1 MACSGARCSLPRL
14 LCTVL
19 HPWCT
24 CSLVLWLI
32 VAFRWAAW
40 TGAPQPISTTSFYS
54 QTNTVLRFQC
64 PCSPVLVSTLPPQV
78 FTQVG
83 GEEWSSL
90 AAFHDCV
97 GDINADQRNDMM
109 EHEMES
115 QRGGGDVGEVR
126 SPSPVAASGCTCALA
141 CTYRRHAVAR
151 LHIALRF

>member
-1 MACSGARCSLPRL
+1 MPILPL
-14 LCTVL
+14 
-19 HPWCT
+19 
-24 CSLVLWLI
+24 
-32 VAFRWAAW
+32 
-40 TGAPQPISTTSFYS
+40 
-54 QTNTVLRFQC
+54 
-64 PCSPVLVSTLPPQV
+64 QV

-126 SPSPVAASGCTCALA
+126 ASSLVAASGCTRTPG
-141 CTYRRHAVAR
+141 CTYRRYAVSG
-151 LHIALRF
+151 LHITLHIWHSKGRTAIFKCTACVGLRVSAR